1 MTSKKGSPA
10 KESPIRTQA
19 DFERYLNNA
28 DAGEAEAQYEIARLY
43 GTGSQQLGIAADLA
57 QSLYWVR
64 CAAEQ
69 QYAEAFNFLGL
80 IYTHGDGVEPSDE
93 KAYQYY
99 AQAAQLGSPYAMS
112 NLAWAFF
119 TGTGT
124 EIDYKEALKWAKKAE
139 ESEIENAKLL
149 LANLY
154 YHGLGTRKNYK
165 KAFALF
171 LPFAQQGDGLS
182 QYYIAQCYLL
192 GQGVE
197 LSDAEAAKWFIKAAQ
212 QDVPEAQTQLGM
224 MLASGSGLEP
234 NTDAAAHWWDKAA
247 AKGESTAE
255 LMLYYYYANEKT
267 GNDLKKA
274 LQWLRKAAE
283 HGEEQAIEELESME
297 EQALKNVFGEILSQK
312 TDLDKKKKH

>member
-43 GTGSQQLGIAADLA
+43 GTGSQQLGIAADPA

-197 LSDAEAAKWFIKAAQ
+197 LSDAEAAMVYQSRPARCAGGTDTVGHDVGIGERAGAQ
-212 QDVPEAQTQLGM
+212 YRCRRALVGQSRGKGRIHSRA
-224 MLASGSGLEP
+224 
-234 NTDAAAHWWDKAA
+234 DA
-247 AKGESTAE
+247 
-255 LMLYYYYANEKT
+255 LL
-267 GNDLKKA
+267 L
-274 LQWLRKAAE
+274 LR
-283 HGEEQAIEELESME
+283 Q
-297 EQALKNVFGEILSQK
+297 
-312 TDLDKKKKH
+312 